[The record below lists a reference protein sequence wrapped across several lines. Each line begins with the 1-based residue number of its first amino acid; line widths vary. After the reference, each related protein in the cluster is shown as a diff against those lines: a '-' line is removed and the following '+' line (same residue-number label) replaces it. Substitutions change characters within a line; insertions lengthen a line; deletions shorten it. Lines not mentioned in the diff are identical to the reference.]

1 MQTQLIPDVPTALV
15 TGGSRGIGRAI
26 CQELARAGF
35 QIVFTYVSRAS
46 DAEKTAELVAAQGGA
61 AIPFAVDVA
70 DHKAVEA
77 FFTTEIK
84 ERVNL
89 AVLVNN
95 AGITRDGLLLR
106 MKDEAF
112 EKVLAVNLAG
122 AFVCTREAAKIMS
135 KKRHGRIVNI
145 ASVVGQMGNAGQ
157 ANYSAS
163 KAGLI
168 GLTKACARELA
179 ARNITV
185 NAVAPGFIETD
196 MTANLE
202 PKIRD
207 AYIEEIPLKR
217 LGTIEDVA
225 HAVGFLVSEGASYIT
240 GQILGVNGG
249 IYM

>member
-1 MQTQLIPDVPTALV
+1 MQTKPDIPTALV

-26 CQELARAGF
+26 CLALARNGF
-35 QIVFTYVSRAS
+35 QIVFTYVSRPAE
-46 DAEKTAELVAAQGGA
+46 AEKTVDLVAAEGGVA
-61 AIPFAVDVA
+61 APFAVDVA
-70 DHKAVEA
+70 DPAAVEA
-77 FFTTEIK
+77 FFNTEIK
-84 ERVNL
+84 DRVNL

-112 EKVLAVNLAG
+112 DKVLAVNLGG

-135 KKRHGRIVNI
+135 RKRNGRIINI
-145 ASVVGQMGNAGQ
+145 TSVVGQMGNAGQ

-185 NAVAPGFIETD
+185 NAVAPGFVDTE
-196 MTANLE
+196 MTEALDE
-202 PKIRD
+202 KVRKSCLD
-207 AYIEEIPLKR
+207 AIPLGR
-217 LGTIEDVA
+217 FGNVTDIA
-225 HAVGFLVSEGASYIT
+225 NAVSFLASEAASYIT
-240 GQILGVNGG
+240 GQVLAVNGG
-249 IYM
+249 MYM